1 MTSSKIREF
10 YWRFYKKRTASFL
23 SNLYRASITGSEK
36 DIHRTRLDMK
46 RINAILEMFEMLN
59 PEKFSQ
65 ESFDVFRELFSFSG
79 KIRELQVNQ
88 MVIQK
93 YGPETGGRTLF
104 IKYLRSRENKLS
116 KQFMGI
122 VQDFDEK
129 KLKKSELS
137 LKKLCGEI
145 KISTL
150 KARTEKF
157 ILKKGKRIKLLRNYP
172 SNPEHI
178 HEIRKHLKA
187 MVTILSL
194 VSMVFRDDKQEAIL
208 AGLTQTEMLIGNWH
222 DNQVLMEYIARFQ
235 HRRKTL
241 EKEHQQHLQLL
252 RNKIVKSNQELL
264 NSLFPKIEEVL
275 ALIIPSA
282 VPDETNQGNI

>member
-1 MTSSKIREF
+1 MTSSKVREF

-23 SNLYRASITGSEK
+23 SNLYMASITGSEK
-36 DIHRTRLDMK
+36 DIHNTRVDMK

-65 ESFDVFRELFSFSG
+65 ESFDVFRKLFSFSG

-88 MVIQK
+88 MVILRF
-93 YGPETGGRTLF
+93 GPETKGRRLF
-104 IKYLRSRENKLS
+104 IRYLRARENKLS

-129 KLKKSELS
+129 KLKKSERS

-178 HEIRKHLKA
+178 HEIRKHLKS

-194 VSMVFRDDKQEAIL
+194 VSLVFRDDKQKAIL
-208 AGLTQTEMLIGNWH
+208 EGLTQTEILIGNWH
-222 DNQVLMEYIARFQ
+222 DNQVLMEDIANFLRK
-235 HRRKTL
+235 RKTL
-241 EKEHQQHLQLL
+241 DKEYQMHLQLL
-252 RNKIVKSNQELL
+252 GIKILKSNQELL
-264 NSLFPKIEEVL
+264 NSLFPEMEHVL
-275 ALIIPSA
+275 TLIFPTPI
-282 VPDETNQGNI
+282 PDESNQGNI

>member
-1 MTSSKIREF
+1 MTSSKVREF

-46 RINAILEMFEMLN
+46 RINAILEMFEMLD
-59 PEKFSQ
+59 PGKFSQ
-65 ESFDVFRELFSFSG
+65 ESYDVFRELFGFSG

-88 MVIQK
+88 LVIQK
-93 YGPETGGRTLF
+93 YGTESKGRTLF
-104 IKYLRSRENKLS
+104 IRYLRGRENKLS
-116 KQFMGI
+116 RQFMGI

-129 KLKKSELS
+129 KLKKSERS
-137 LKKLCGEI
+137 LKKLCREI
-145 KISTL
+145 KISNL

-187 MVTILSL
+187 MDTILSL
-194 VSMVFRDDKQEAIL
+194 VSMVFRDDKQEAIQ
-208 AGLTQTEMLIGNWH
+208 AGLTRTEMLIGEWH
-222 DNQVLMEYIARFQ
+222 DNQVLMDYISHFIK
-235 HRRKTL
+235 RRKAL
-241 EKEHQQHLQLL
+241 DRDHHQQLQLL
-252 RNKIVKSNQELL
+252 RNKIMKSNQELL
-264 NSLFPKIEEVL
+264 NSLFPMIEDVL
-275 ALIIPSA
+275 NLICPPT
-282 VPDETNQGNI
+282 VPDEANKGNI